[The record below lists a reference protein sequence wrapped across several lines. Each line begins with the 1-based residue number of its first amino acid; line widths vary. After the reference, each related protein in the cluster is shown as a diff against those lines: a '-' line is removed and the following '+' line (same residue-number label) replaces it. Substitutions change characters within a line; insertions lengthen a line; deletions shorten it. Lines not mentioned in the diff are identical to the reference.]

1 MDQTA
6 RLEALEAE
14 NERLQDRVL
23 VLEDLLGIGIE
34 WPLFLGLTPHE
45 GKVLGALMRREVQ
58 SKEGLLL
65 ALYGTRPDGDMP
77 DIKIIDVFICKLRKK
92 LGRFGITV
100 DTLWGQG
107 YRLPMAMRDKIKAT
121 VNDQAGWNVMENVA

>member
-1 MDQTA
+1 MDQTE
-6 RLEALEAE
+6 RLKALEAE
-14 NERLQDRVL
+14 NERLQDRIL
-23 VLEDLLGIGIE
+23 VLEELLGMGIE

-65 ALYGTRPDGDMP
+65 ALYGNRPGDAP
-77 DIKIIDVFICKLRKK
+77 EIKIIDVFICKLRKK
-92 LGRFGITV
+92 LARFGITV

-107 YRLPMAMRDKIKAT
+107 YRLPTAMRDKIKAT
-121 VNDQAGWNVMENVA
+121 VDGVAGWNVMENVA

>member
-1 MDQTA
+1 MDQTE
-6 RLEALEAE
+6 RLKALEAE
-14 NERLQDRVL
+14 NERLQDRIL
-23 VLEDLLGIGIE
+23 VLEDLLGIGLE

-65 ALYGTRPDGDMP
+65 ALYGHKPDGDMP
-77 DIKIIDVFICKLRKK
+77 EIKIIDVFICKVRKK
-92 LGRFGITV
+92 LARFGITI

-107 YRLPMAMRDKIKAT
+107 YRLQPTMREKIKAT
-121 VNDQAGWNVMENVA
+121 VDGLAGWNVMENVA

>member
-1 MDQTA
+1 MDQTE
-6 RLEALEAE
+6 RLRALEAE
-14 NERLQDRVL
+14 NERLQDRIL
-23 VLEDLLGIGIE
+23 VLEDLLGIGME

-65 ALYGTRPDGDMP
+65 ALYGNRPDGDMP
-77 DIKIIDVFICKLRKK
+77 EIKIIDVFICTLRKK
-92 LGRFGITV
+92 LTRFGVTV

-107 YRLPMAMRDKIKAT
+107 YRLKPEMREKIKTT
-121 VNDQAGWNVMENVA
+121 VDGLAGWNVMENVA